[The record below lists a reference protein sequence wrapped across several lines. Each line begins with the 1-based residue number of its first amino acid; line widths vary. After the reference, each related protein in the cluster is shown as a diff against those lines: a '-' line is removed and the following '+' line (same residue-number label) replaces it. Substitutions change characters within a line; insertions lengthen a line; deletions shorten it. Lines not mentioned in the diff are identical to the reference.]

1 MLFDLRQ
8 RGRRRTVQVVYL
20 GLALLM
26 LSGLVLF
33 GVGTGTGGGGLL
45 NAFNGGSSNQKAVVS
60 SQEKAALRATQLNP
74 ANAAAWGQ
82 LVEARWTSAGQG
94 NNIDAAT
101 GQFTAGGRKELAT
114 LTEAWQ
120 KYQTLTN
127 KVDPNVA
134 ILAARAYGQL
144 GNYAQEASAWE
155 AQTLAQPTAAK
166 GYMCLAAAAYA
177 AKQTRKGDLAAA
189 KALNLVPKASQA
201 AVKLQLQ
208 GAKTSQTLA
217 QSC

>member
-1 MLFDLRQ
+1 M
-8 RGRRRTVQVVYL
+8 
-20 GLALLM
+20 
-26 LSGLVLF
+26 LF
-33 GVGTGTGGGGLL
+33 GVGAGNGVGGLL
-45 NAFNGGSSNQKAVVS
+45 NAFNGRQQQPEGGGQPAGEGRTARDPAEPCERGRVGSARPGPLDLGGPGEQ
-60 SQEKAALRATQLNP
+60 LRRHHGP
-74 ANAAAWGQ
+74 
-82 LVEARWTSAGQG
+82 VHR
-94 NNIDAAT
+94 
-101 GQFTAGGRKELAT
+101 RRPKELAT

-120 KYQTLTN
+120 KYLTLTN
-127 KVDPNVA
+127 KPDPNLA

-155 AQTLAQPTAAK
+155 IQTLAQPTAAK

>member
-1 MLFDLRQ
+1 MLFDLRS
-8 RGRRRTVQVVYL
+8 RGRRRTVQAVYL

-26 LSGLVLF
+26 LFGLVLF

-45 NAFNGGSSNQKAVVS
+45 NAFGGGSSNQKAVVS
-60 SQEKAALRATQLNP
+60 QQEKAALRATRLTPNSP
-74 ANAAAWGQ
+74 TAWGQ

-94 NNIDAAT
+94 NNINAT
-101 GQFTAGGRKELAT
+101 TGAFTAAGRKELAS
-114 LTEAWQ
+114 LTQAWQ
-120 KYQTLTN
+120 KYQTLAKTA
-127 KVDPNVA
+127 DPNVA

-144 GNYAQEASAWE
+144 GNYAEEANAWE
-155 AQTLAQPTAAK
+155 AQTQGQPNAAK

-177 AKQTRKGDLAAA
+177 AKQTRKGDLAAQ
-189 KALNLVPKASQA
+189 KTLSLIPKASQA

-208 GAKTSQTLA
+208 GAKTSPSLA